1 MQVSKI
7 RRKRLGPE
15 RTREDQ
21 RGPERSD
28 WRQSI
33 RDIYQNSIRQ
43 KKSNIPPVPDMLVFS
58 KSMLHVERRFTQI
71 IKGYI

>member
-1 MQVSKI
+1 M
-7 RRKRLGPE
+7 GPE

-21 RGPERSD
+21 RGPTGGSQL
-28 WRQSI
+28 WTFTKIQLG
-33 RDIYQNSIRQ
+33 
-43 KKSNIPPVPDMLVFS
+43 KKSQISPPVPDMLVFS